1 MAANPCALVIYLCRH
16 ASTVETF
23 RNHVDAMLVNPE
35 WREPSSCPTF
45 WRSYMTYILSWI
57 FNLYENCIIRGYK
70 YICSSDLFTYITF
83 LKILKACR
91 ATNWYNVTYMKIWIL
106 TFFYQ
111 HISTFFVRGT
121 HVFNDFFSTQVP
133 SPGQFLHWRLTVE
146 GSSWKLDHLAL
157 SVAF

>member
-16 ASTVETF
+16 ASTVVTF
-23 RNHVDAMLVNPE
+23 QNHVDAMLVNPE

-70 YICSSDLFTYITF
+70 YTMYMLFRFVYIYYFFKDFKSISSNTL
-83 LKILKACR
+83 
-91 ATNWYNVTYMKIWIL
+91 VTYMKIWIL
-106 TFFYQ
+106 TFFYH

-121 HVFNDFFSTQVP
+121 HVFNDFLFYTGPLPRSV
-133 SPGQFLHWRLTVE
+133 FE
-146 GSSWKLDHLAL
+146 YIDGSSWKLDHLAL

>member
-57 FNLYENCIIRGYK
+57 FNWYEHCIIKGYKVGFLK

-83 LKILKACR
+83 KSMSSNTL
-91 ATNWYNVTYMKIWIL
+91 VTYMKIWIL
-106 TFFYQ
+106 TFFFQ
-111 HISTFFVRGT
+111 HISIFFVRGT
-121 HVFNDFFSTQVP
+121 HDFNDFFSYTGPLSRSV
-133 SPGQFLHWRLTVE
+133 F
-146 GSSWKLDHLAL
+146 AL
-157 SVAF
+157 EADSRRK